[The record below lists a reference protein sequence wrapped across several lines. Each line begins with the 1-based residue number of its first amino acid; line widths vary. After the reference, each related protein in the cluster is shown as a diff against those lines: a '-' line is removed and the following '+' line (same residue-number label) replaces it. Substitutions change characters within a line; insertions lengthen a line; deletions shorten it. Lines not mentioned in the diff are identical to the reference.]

1 MDKIRDFFY
10 NKNDIVVAI
19 LILVVAG
26 ALIYFRINAIMD
38 YPSTVAAQHNTV
50 TPAEPAEK
58 ETTDDADKEIKE

>member
-19 LILVVAG
+19 LVLVIAG
-26 ALIYFRINAIMD
+26 VLIYFRINAIMD
-38 YPSTVAAQHNTV
+38 YPSTVAAQHNRV

-58 ETTDDADKEIKE
+58 EAPDDAEKEIKK